1 MPRIFL
7 LTLLVLSCGGLYAQP
22 KNDLCENAIELDA
35 TDGATAEGSTAAATP
50 DGEGL
55 FPNAPGAWY
64 SFIGTGDWMNVNTC
78 GAVSNYDTALSV
90 FSGGCDAL
98 ELIGQ
103 NDDDNCDLG
112 EWTGRSRVA
121 WQSEAGVTYHVLV
134 HGWNTDRGD
143 YILGVTTGDL
153 DPGEDDDGDGVLNP
167 DDNCIDIANPDQLDG
182 DGDGVG
188 DACDDGVV
196 NPDTPENDL
205 CVDATELILEKQ
217 LDVNGVVFL
226 GATAEGSTVTAT
238 PDEEGLFPNAPGAWY
253 SFVGTGD
260 WMNAN
265 TCGAVSNYDTAL
277 SVFSGGCDALEL
289 IGQNDDDNCDLG
301 EWTGRSRVAWQ
312 SEAGVTY
319 HVLVHGWNT
328 DRGDY
333 ILGVT
338 TGDLDPGEDDDG
350 DGVLNPDDNCIDI
363 ANPDQLD
370 GDGDGIGD
378 ACDADGNLCL
388 ECEVERVICS
398 EALEGDF
405 PRTGCSRSTGQG
417 LDYYRIDVDGG
428 QVTIDLG
435 GTYDTYIQL
444 FDDNCQLIAEDDDG
458 GDGTNSRLAREL
470 QGGIYFVGVSSW
482 AAGGGGSFTLLAQ
495 CEGGVGSFCDRCD
508 SGDLRVGE
516 SVAGEL
522 GTSGCTL
529 PPLGQPIEVYLIRVT
544 ENFSGTISVSSDDF
558 NPSVSLWN
566 NFCDEVSFS
575 DRCSNPASGA
585 CLDIDLEP
593 GAYTVVVSSEDAGA
607 AGAFAV
613 AVTAREVVKNSPG
626 IFSRGD
632 VDSSGLIDLTDAVQI
647 LNYLFQGGARPGC
660 METAD
665 VNNDTEVNLT
675 DSVFLLTYLFLGGEP
690 PTTPGPPGFGGG
702 CGSDPDAVDSPGN
715 LGCEIY
721 SGCE

>member
-90 FSGGCDAL
+90 FSGGCAAL

-112 EWTGRSRVA
+112 GWTGRSRVA
-121 WQSEAGVTYHVLV
+121 WQSEAGEIYHVLV
-134 HGWNTDRGD
+134 HGWDTARGD
-143 YILGVTTGDL
+143 YVLGVTTGDL
-153 DPGEDDDGDGVLNP
+153 VPGEDDDGDGVLNP

-188 DACDDGVV
+188 DACDDGVI
-196 NPDTPENDL
+196 N
-205 CVDATELILEKQ
+205 
-217 LDVNGVVFL
+217 
-226 GATAEGSTVTAT
+226 S
-238 PDEEGLFPNAPGAWY
+238 
-253 SFVGTGD
+253 
-260 WMNAN
+260 
-265 TCGAVSNYDTAL
+265 
-277 SVFSGGCDALEL
+277 
-289 IGQNDDDNCDLG
+289 
-301 EWTGRSRVAWQ
+301 
-312 SEAGVTY
+312 
-319 HVLVHGWNT
+319 
-328 DRGDY
+328 
-333 ILGVT
+333 
-338 TGDLDPGEDDDG
+338 
-350 DGVLNPDDNCIDI
+350 
-363 ANPDQLD
+363 
-370 GDGDGIGD
+370 
-378 ACDADGNLCL
+378 CL

-405 PRTGCSRSTGQG
+405 PRTGCSRNTGQG

-444 FDDNCQLIAEDDDG
+444 FDDRCRLIAEDDDG
-458 GDGTNSRLAREL
+458 GAGTNSRLELKL
-470 QGGIYFVGVSSW
+470 QGGIYFIGVSSW
-482 AAGGGGSFTLLAQ
+482 AAGGGGSFTLLAD
-495 CEGGVGSFCDRCD
+495 CAGGVGSFCDRCV
-508 SGDLRVGE
+508 SGGLRVGE
-516 SVAGEL
+516 SVVGEL
-522 GTSGCTL
+522 GSSGCTL
-529 PPLGQPIEVYLIRVT
+529 PPFEQPIEAYSLRVAD
-544 ENFSGTISVSSDDF
+544 NFTGTISVSTNNFSP
-558 NPSVSLWN
+558 NVSLWN

-575 DRCSNPASGA
+575 DSCPSPASA
-585 CLDIDLEP
+585 SCLDIDLEP
-593 GAYTVVVSSEDAGA
+593 GAYTVVVSSRDEGA
-607 AGAFAV
+607 VGAFSV
-613 AVTAREVVKNSPG
+613 LVEAREVVKNPQEL
-626 IFSRGD
+626 FFRGD
-632 VDSSGLIDLTDAVQI
+632 VDSSGLLDLTDAVKI
-647 LNYLFQGGARPGC
+647 LNYLFQGGSQPDC

-675 DSVFLLTYLFLGGEP
+675 DAVFLLTYLFLGGEP